1 MRSLRTGTANGSQGM
16 ITVRQI
22 ERHWEAKAYH
32 RLFSELMAARP
43 EGALRLGLDT
53 ALPVPAAAI
62 AVIRLDEL
70 AQPNVKLYPKLVKT
84 ILLAQEPDGGWR
96 DLVTS
101 ALCLRALLCG
111 QGNGLAIE
119 RGMAWLAALQKSDG
133 IWPNIPI
140 RRMAAD
146 PYISALVLY
155 QLAERQS
162 FRKAIRLADAV
173 RWFSDNQRQLDE
185 ETRNLWN
192 RARVRCRL
200 QAAPELIPS
209 LC

>member
-1 MRSLRTGTANGSQGM
+1 M

-119 RGMAWLAALQKSDG
+119 RGMAWLAALQKSEG

-155 QLAERQS
+155 QLAEHQS

>member
-1 MRSLRTGTANGSQGM
+1 M